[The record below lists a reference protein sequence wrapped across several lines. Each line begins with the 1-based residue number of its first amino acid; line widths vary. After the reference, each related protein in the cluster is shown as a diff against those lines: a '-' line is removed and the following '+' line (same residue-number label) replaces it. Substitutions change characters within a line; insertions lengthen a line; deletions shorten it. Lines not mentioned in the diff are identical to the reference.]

1 MTVQRALW
9 AVAVVVVCALV
20 SCATVGREFDR
31 THIGDIKAGAQD
43 KNQIRGWFGEPN
55 KVQSITGSPA
65 GCMERWTYVHAH
77 SSYGGAK
84 TRSAALVVD
93 FDRNGK
99 VCDHAYTE
107 Q

>member
-31 THIGDIKAGAQD
+31 THISDIKAGAQD

-77 SSYGGAK
+77 SS
-84 TRSAALVVD
+84 
-93 FDRNGK
+93 
-99 VCDHAYTE
+99 
-107 Q
+107 